1 MLILLTA
8 TVEIMFFY
16 AQQGERYES
25 FGKAKKIISYTAFLA
40 GLIGVCYAI
49 VNSDMSSKEMM
60 KCVLG
65 GSCIASPVLFTA
77 LCTQKNL
84 NDKIMKGTDKND
96 NKL

>member
-8 TVEIMFFY
+8 AVEIMFFY

-25 FGKAKKIISYTAFLA
+25 FGKAKKIISYTAFIV
-40 GLIGVCYAI
+40 GLIGLCFVI
-49 VNSDMSSKEMM
+49 VSSDMSSREIM

-84 NDKIMKGTDKND
+84 NNKMMKGSNEND

>member
-8 TVEIMFFY
+8 IVEIMFFY

-25 FGKAKKIISYTAFLA
+25 FGKVKKIISYTAFLV
-40 GLIGVCYAI
+40 GLIGVCFAI
-49 VNSDMSSKEMM
+49 VSSNMSSREMM

-77 LCTQKNL
+77 LCTQRNL
-84 NDKIMKGTDKND
+84 NSKMMKGTNEND

>member
-1 MLILLTA
+1 MFILLTA
-8 TVEIMFFY
+8 AVEIMFFY

-25 FGKAKKIISYTAFLA
+25 FGKAKKIISYTAFLT
-40 GLIGVCYAI
+40 GLIGLCFVI
-49 VNSDMSSKEMM
+49 VSSDMSNREIM

-84 NDKIMKGTDKND
+84 NNKMNGAKPND
-96 NKL
+96 